1 MVVWDR
7 RSLQPFAKKGQKTV
21 TENKIRNLE
30 KVPLDLGLDSE
41 QAKDTEEVRPLALTP
56 KPRKPTANA
65 ARVARVAKTAR
76 KASGDLSVAEDGL
89 PVPPVTDVTER
100 VSHEDGRRG
109 SEGLQKLADEVR
121 RYELPT
127 KYKDKP
133 HQKTLLHIK
142 QQNEEKDAYKNIRS
156 GLKAVIGM
164 LNNELGDLKDKAE
177 LTKEEKT
184 KCQRELLKHAKLLV
198 RRLEKDNHLHIFIF
212 KSATG
217 NWWKMGGNSI
227 AIHSLMVAT
236 YLDREIKV
244 NADRDLFGQ
253 FREGV
258 ICLQDEQRLQKDIH
272 YSGAPL
278 TLDKTINFGPF
289 QDVIRAYR
297 LRVALTDNELRRFHK
312 LDAEVLKNIR
322 NNIFTA
328 APEVELNNYIVA
340 ALRESYHLE
349 RHLDSSSRPAI
360 SHPLMDSMFKVRR
373 AYYDVANRSRRDPA
387 RWQALERVDLHI
399 GDAMS
404 VLANY
409 ADLGIANRNT
419 IARVS
424 LGLAKAR
431 ELTRQKLN
439 THYHQHDVV
448 EKLKDSNEVDG

>member
-1 MVVWDR
+1 M
-7 RSLQPFAKKGQKTV
+7 
-21 TENKIRNLE
+21 TENKIHNLE
-30 KVPLDLGLDSE
+30 KVPLDLGIDSE
-41 QAKDTEEVRPLALTP
+41 QANDTKKVRPAKLAS
-56 KPRKPTANA
+56 KPTANA
-65 ARVARVAKTAR
+65 ARVARVAKAAK
-76 KASGDLSVAEDGL
+76 KASEKSATKEDKSSVPPLSDVAE
-89 PVPPVTDVTER
+89 R
-100 VSHEDGRRG
+100 VRREDGRRG

-142 QQNEEKDAYKNIRS
+142 QENEEKEAYENIRF
-156 GLKAVIGM
+156 GLAAVVDM
-164 LNNELGDLKDKAE
+164 LDNELGDLKDKKE
-177 LTKEEKT
+177 LTKDEEAKY
-184 KCQRELLKHAKLLV
+184 QRELLKHAKLLV

-227 AIHSLMVAT
+227 AIHSLMIAT

-244 NADRDLFGQ
+244 NTDRDLFGQ

-278 TLDKTINFGPF
+278 TLDKKVNFGPF
-289 QDVIRAYR
+289 QDLIRAYR

-312 LDAEVLKNIR
+312 LDAEVLKNIS

-340 ALRESYHLE
+340 ALRDSYHLE
-349 RHLDSSSRPAI
+349 RHLDSNSRPAI

-373 AYYDVANRSRRDPA
+373 AYYNVANRSRRDPA
-387 RWQALERVDLHI
+387 RWQALEQVDVHI

-439 THYHQHDVV
+439 THYHQHDVI
-448 EKLKDSNEVDG
+448 EKLKDGNEADG